1 MSKLTLSM
9 ILGILRIVLSFG
21 EKVVRMVYSILDIV
35 DDGVINNSVTRPEWV
50 EKVVNALANIEFALS
65 QLRSVEDEVSVP
77 AKVSQSE

>member
-1 MSKLTLSM
+1 
-9 ILGILRIVLSFG
+9 
-21 EKVVRMVYSILDIV
+21 MVYSILDIV